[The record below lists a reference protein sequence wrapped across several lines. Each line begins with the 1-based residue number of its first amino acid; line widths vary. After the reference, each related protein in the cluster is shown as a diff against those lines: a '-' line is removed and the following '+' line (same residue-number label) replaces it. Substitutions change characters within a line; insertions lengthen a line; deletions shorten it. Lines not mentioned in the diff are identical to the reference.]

1 VALKRKPVEFPSW
14 HLTDQAKMLEALG
27 ELSVQGWRGALTP
40 TGSGAWQLELNAD
53 NPTRQVI
60 AADGDWLVLDW
71 DLRKLTV
78 EECAEDY
85 DEVT

>member
-1 VALKRKPVEFPSW
+1 
-14 HLTDQAKMLEALG
+14 
-27 ELSVQGWRGALTP
+27 
-40 TGSGAWQLELNAD
+40 LNAD